1 MYLPNDN
8 SKLFC
13 LEGVADT
20 DCTAPSKMFP
30 CLEHLALRYG
40 ITNVYKS
47 CDSIEG
53 FEESLN
59 ILLYEDRN
67 FQDYEIL
74 YFVFEGRENHIE
86 IDRYTYSLEEIAEL
100 FEGKL
105 TDKII
110 HFANTKSLD
119 IDTETAQYFLSVTG
133 AKALSG
139 YTEKAPILSAVLD
152 SKFFGLY
159 QDIDDISELVATL
172 FEENYNLC
180 KSLGFELHY

>member
-1 MYLPNDN
+1 MYLPNEN
-8 SKLFC
+8 SHLFC
-13 LEGVADT
+13 LEAVSDIENEKDSAV
-20 DCTAPSKMFP
+20 FP
-30 CLEHLALRYG
+30 FLEHLALRYG

-67 FQDYEIL
+67 FKDYEIL
-74 YFVFEGRENHIE
+74 YFIFKGAENVVE
-86 IDRYTYSLEEIAEL
+86 IDRYTYSLEEIAEV

-110 HFANTKSLD
+110 HFANSKTLN
-119 IDTETAQYFLSVTG
+119 IDTETAQYFLNLTG

-139 YTEKAPILSAVLD
+139 YNSPSLISSGLLD
-152 SKFFGLY
+152 TAFFGLY
-159 QDIDDISELVATL
+159 QEIDDVTELVETL
-172 FEENYNLC
+172 FDTHYNLC

>member
-8 SKLFC
+8 SHLFC
-13 LEGVADT
+13 LEAVSDVENERDSAV
-20 DCTAPSKMFP
+20 FP
-30 CLEHLALRYG
+30 FLEHLALRYG

-67 FQDYEIL
+67 FKDYEIL
-74 YFVFEGRENHIE
+74 YFVFEGSRNNIE
-86 IDRYTYSLEEIAEL
+86 IDRYNYSLEEIAEL

-110 HFANTKSLD
+110 HFANTKTLD

-139 YTEKAPILSAVLD
+139 YTKKAPISSAVLD
-152 SKFFGLY
+152 SRFFGLY
-159 QDIDDISELVATL
+159 QDIDDLSELVEFL
-172 FEENYNLC
+172 FDENYNLC
-180 KSLGFELHY
+180 TSLGFELHY